1 LERREENALIRF
13 SRLSAWLAITK
24 NFIRNFSENR
34 LVSLLFIGDT
44 HHMNTRKRIS
54 VIFLVIASIA
64 GLIAPSA
71 NAAATR
77 YITVSAQG
85 TIKVTPD
92 AVRLNATV
100 SAVAA
105 TSKDA
110 LAAANKTATAV
121 RAALKA
127 AKIDTKDISTQTV
140 TVYPEYKYA
149 NDGTSTQIGFRGSQS
164 FTIVVRAADTAGSIV
179 DSLIAAGGD
188 NLQINGATPF
198 VLDSSKSLDAA
209 RAAAVKSAKSKAISY
224 ATLIGAKLG
233 AVNYLVENSAPTN
246 YTPVMAVA
254 KAESDATV
262 IDLGQQDVT
271 ISITVQWALL

>member
-1 LERREENALIRF
+1 
-13 SRLSAWLAITK
+13 
-24 NFIRNFSENR
+24 
-34 LVSLLFIGDT
+34 
-44 HHMNTRKRIS
+44 MNTRKRIS

-64 GLIAPSA
+64 GLLAPSA

>member
-1 LERREENALIRF
+1 
-13 SRLSAWLAITK
+13 
-24 NFIRNFSENR
+24 
-34 LVSLLFIGDT
+34 
-44 HHMNTRKRIS
+44 MNTRKRIS

-140 TVYPEYKYA
+140 TVYPEYKYT

>member
-1 LERREENALIRF
+1 
-13 SRLSAWLAITK
+13 
-24 NFIRNFSENR
+24 
-34 LVSLLFIGDT
+34 
-44 HHMNTRKRIS
+44 MNTRKRIS

-179 DSLIAAGGD
+179 DYLIAAGGD

>member
-1 LERREENALIRF
+1 
-13 SRLSAWLAITK
+13 
-24 NFIRNFSENR
+24 
-34 LVSLLFIGDT
+34 
-44 HHMNTRKRIS
+44 MNTRKRIS

-121 RAALKA
+121 RATLKA
-127 AKIDTKDISTQTV
+127 AKIDTKDISTQSV

-149 NDGTSTQIGFRGSQS
+149 NDGTSTQIGYRGSQS
-164 FTIVVRAADTAGSIV
+164 FTIVIRAAVTAGSIV

>member
-1 LERREENALIRF
+1 
-13 SRLSAWLAITK
+13 
-24 NFIRNFSENR
+24 
-34 LVSLLFIGDT
+34 
-44 HHMNTRKRIS
+44 MNTRKRIS

-127 AKIDTKDISTQTV
+127 AKIDTKDISTQTI

-149 NDGTSTQIGFRGSQS
+149 NDGTSTQIGYRGSQS

>member
-1 LERREENALIRF
+1 
-13 SRLSAWLAITK
+13 
-24 NFIRNFSENR
+24 
-34 LVSLLFIGDT
+34 
-44 HHMNTRKRIS
+44 MNTRKRIS

-85 TIKVTPD
+85 TIKATPD

>member
-1 LERREENALIRF
+1 
-13 SRLSAWLAITK
+13 
-24 NFIRNFSENR
+24 
-34 LVSLLFIGDT
+34 
-44 HHMNTRKRIS
+44 MNTRKRIS
-54 VIFLVIASIA
+54 VIALLVICVADIV
-64 GLIAPSA
+64 APSA

-92 AVRLNATV
+92 AVRLSATV

-110 LAAANKTATAV
+110 LAAANKTAAAV

-149 NDGTSTQIGFRGSQS
+149 NDGTSTQIGYRGSQS
-164 FTIVVRAADTAGSIV
+164 FTIVIRAADTAGSVV

-198 VLDSSKSLDAA
+198 VLDSTKSLDAA
-209 RAAAVKSAKSKAISY
+209 RAAAVKSAKSKATSY
-224 ATLIGAKLG
+224 ASLIGVKLG
-233 AVNYLVENSAPTN
+233 KVNYLVENSAPTN
-246 YTPVMAVA
+246 YTPVMSVA

>member
-1 LERREENALIRF
+1 
-13 SRLSAWLAITK
+13 
-24 NFIRNFSENR
+24 
-34 LVSLLFIGDT
+34 
-44 HHMNTRKRIS
+44 MNTRKRIS

-127 AKIDTKDISTQTV
+127 AKIDTKDISTQTI

-149 NDGTSTQIGFRGSQS
+149 NDGTSTQIGYRGSQS

-209 RAAAVKSAKSKAISY
+209 RATAVKSAKSKAISY

>member
-1 LERREENALIRF
+1 
-13 SRLSAWLAITK
+13 
-24 NFIRNFSENR
+24 
-34 LVSLLFIGDT
+34 
-44 HHMNTRKRIS
+44 MNTRKRIS
-54 VIFLVIASIA
+54 IIVLLVVSIA
-64 GLIAPSA
+64 GVIAPSA

-92 AVRLNATV
+92 AVRLSATV

-105 TSKDA
+105 TSEDA

-140 TVYPEYKYA
+140 TVYPEYKYS
-149 NDGTSTQIGFRGSQS
+149 NDGTSTQIGYRGSQS
-164 FTIVVRAADTAGSIV
+164 FTIVVRAADTAGAIV

-209 RAAAVKSAKSKAISY
+209 RAAAVKSAKSKATSY
-224 ATLIGAKLG
+224 ASLIGVKLG
-233 AVNYLVENSAPTN
+233 KVNYLVENSAPTN
-246 YTPVMAVA
+246 YTPVMSVA

>member
-1 LERREENALIRF
+1 
-13 SRLSAWLAITK
+13 
-24 NFIRNFSENR
+24 
-34 LVSLLFIGDT
+34 
-44 HHMNTRKRIS
+44 MNTRKRIS
-54 VIFLVIASIA
+54 IIVLLVVSIA
-64 GLIAPSA
+64 GVIAPSA

-92 AVRLNATV
+92 AVRLSATV

-127 AKIDTKDISTQTV
+127 AKIDTKDISTQTI

-149 NDGTSTQIGFRGSQS
+149 NDGTSTQIGYRGSQS

-198 VLDSSKSLDAA
+198 VLDSTKSLDAA
-209 RAAAVKSAKSKAISY
+209 RAAAVKSAKSKAASY
-224 ATLIGAKLG
+224 ASLIGVKLG
-233 AVNYLVENSAPTN
+233 KVNYLVENSAPTN
-246 YTPVMAVA
+246 YTPVMSVA

>member
-1 LERREENALIRF
+1 
-13 SRLSAWLAITK
+13 
-24 NFIRNFSENR
+24 
-34 LVSLLFIGDT
+34 
-44 HHMNTRKRIS
+44 MNTRKRIS

-127 AKIDTKDISTQTV
+127 AKIDTKDISIAQLLRSIQNKNTQTM
-140 TVYPEYKYA
+140 ELRHRLA
-149 NDGTSTQIGFRGSQS
+149 F
-164 FTIVVRAADTAGSIV
+164 ADRNHLP
-179 DSLIAAGGD
+179 SLSG
-188 NLQINGATPF
+188 LQI
-198 VLDSSKSLDAA
+198 
-209 RAAAVKSAKSKAISY
+209 
-224 ATLIGAKLG
+224 
-233 AVNYLVENSAPTN
+233 
-246 YTPVMAVA
+246 
-254 KAESDATV
+254 
-262 IDLGQQDVT
+262 QQ
-271 ISITVQWALL
+271 VQ

>member
-1 LERREENALIRF
+1 
-13 SRLSAWLAITK
+13 
-24 NFIRNFSENR
+24 
-34 LVSLLFIGDT
+34 
-44 HHMNTRKRIS
+44 MNTRKRIS
-54 VIFLVIASIA
+54 VIALLVISVA
-64 GLIAPSA
+64 GIVAPSA

-92 AVRLNATV
+92 AVRLSATV

-110 LAAANKTATAV
+110 LAAANKTAAAV

-127 AKIDTKDISTQTV
+127 AKIDAKDISTQTV

-149 NDGTSTQIGFRGSQS
+149 NDGTSTQIGYRGSQS
-164 FTIVVRAADTAGSIV
+164 FTIVIRAADTAGSVV
-179 DSLIAAGGD
+179 DTLIAAGGD

-198 VLDSSKSLDAA
+198 VLDSTKSLDAA
-209 RAAAVKSAKSKAISY
+209 RAAAVKSAKSKATSY
-224 ATLIGAKLG
+224 ASLIGVKLG
-233 AVNYLVENSAPTN
+233 KVNYLVENSSPTN
-246 YTPVMAVA
+246 YTPVMSVA